1 MSDANYDIEGM
12 YDDNEENDFDEELMQ
27 ELWERRT
34 DATEMKAEIKQ
45 LTKERD
51 HARRLFCEWSAGS
64 DRPGEAKE
72 DIARSNGWRD
82 LYENTNQMESTQEN
96 NHDEL

>member
-1 MSDANYDIEGM
+1 MSDANYDVEGL
-12 YDDNEENDFDEELMQ
+12 YDDDEENGFDEALME

-34 DATEMKAEIKQ
+34 EMTEMKAQMKQ

-72 DIARSNGWRD
+72 DIARDNGWGD
-82 LYENTNQMESTQEN
+82 LYEKKTP
-96 NHDEL
+96 

>member
-82 LYENTNQMESTQEN
+82 LYKTTNQMESTQEN

>member
-12 YDDNEENDFDEELMQ
+12 YDDNEENDFDEELME

-72 DIARSNGWRD
+72 DIARSNGWSD
-82 LYENTNQMESTQEN
+82 LYEKKTQ
-96 NHDEL
+96 

>member
-12 YDDNEENDFDEELMQ
+12 YDDNEENDFDEELME

-72 DIARSNGWRD
+72 DIARDNGWSD
-82 LYENTNQMESTQEN
+82 LYEKKTQ
-96 NHDEL
+96 

>member
-1 MSDANYDIEGM
+1 MSDANYDVEGL
-12 YDDNEENDFDEELMQ
+12 YDDDEENDFDEALME
-27 ELWERRT
+27 ELWWRRT
-34 DATEMKAEIKQ
+34 EMTDLFEQIK
-45 LTKERD
+45 LLRKERD

-72 DIARSNGWRD
+72 DIARDNGWSN
-82 LYENTNQMESTQEN
+82 LYKNTNQMESTQEN